1 MFRTEVLSFY
11 RLFVLAAV
19 AFVVVP
25 RASAGIVGVANA
37 TGPCAADGLTNG
49 GGTICSGNSV
59 PYSLTALENGTQVL
73 QAVVGTQTAPV
84 YLVNNDT
91 GSTSFTLGFNG
102 LLQSNQSVNC
112 QENGGFAGRPCTV
125 SGSLGTVG
133 NSVRYGPPSLNGQLV
148 ANFTFTGVPNGNF
161 DLTFAS
167 FSNGDS
173 GTLGGIST
181 LPSGTGAGGGGTCG
195 QTSVPVVVSPDVM
208 RNQLTTLQ
216 QTANP
221 PSPKR
226 IFGSGVVVLSI
237 VVDCTGKVIS
247 DTVVSGSAQMAAAAT
262 AAVNAWTYKPYVVN
276 GSPVDVQTAVTIT
289 FSGGK

>member
-1 MFRTEVLSFY
+1 MFRTKALSAY
-11 RLFVLAAV
+11 RLFVLVAV

-37 TGPCAADGLTNG
+37 TGPCSSDGLTNG
-49 GGTICSGNSV
+49 GGTICSGNST

-91 GSTSFTLGFNG
+91 GKTSFTLTFSG

-125 SGSLGTVG
+125 SGALGTVG
-133 NSVRYGPPSLNGQLV
+133 NSVKYGPPSPNGQLI
-148 ANFTFTGVPNGNF
+148 ANFTFTGVPAGNF

-173 GTLGGIST
+173 GTLSGIST
-181 LPSGTGAGGGGTCG
+181 LPIGPGAGGSCG
-195 QTSVPVVVSPDVM
+195 QNSVPVVVSGDVM
-208 RNQLTTLQ
+208 RNQLTTPE

-221 PSPKR
+221 PSPKA
-226 IFGSGVVVLSI
+226 IVGSGTVVLSI
-237 VVDCTGKVIS
+237 VIDCTGKVFS
-247 DTVVSGSAQMAAAAT
+247 DTVVSGPDDMAAAAM
-262 AAVNAWTYKPYVVN
+262 AAVNTWTYNPYLVN
-276 GSPVDVQTAVTIT
+276 GSAVEVQTTVIIT
-289 FSGGK
+289 FGGLK

>member
-1 MFRTEVLSFY
+1 MFRTKTLSAY
-11 RLFVLAAV
+11 RLFVLVAV

-37 TGPCAADGLTNG
+37 TGPCSSDGLTNG
-49 GGTICSGNSV
+49 GGTICSGNST

-91 GSTSFTLGFNG
+91 GKTSFTLTFNG

-125 SGSLGTVG
+125 SGALGTVG
-133 NSVRYGPPSLNGQLV
+133 NSVKYGPPSPNGQLI
-148 ANFTFTGVPNGNF
+148 ANFTFTGVPDGNF

-181 LPSGTGAGGGGTCG
+181 LPTGAGGGGSCG
-195 QTSVPVVVSPDVM
+195 QNSVPVVVSGDVL
-208 RNQLTTLQ
+208 RNQLSTPE

-221 PSPKR
+221 PSPKA
-226 IFGSGVVVLSI
+226 IVGSGTVVLSI
-237 VVDCTGKVIS
+237 VIDCTGKVIS
-247 DTVVSGSAQMAAAAT
+247 DTVVSGPDDMAAAAT
-262 AAVNAWTYKPYVVN
+262 AAVNTWTYNPYLVN
-276 GSPVDVQTAVTIT
+276 GSAVEVQTTVIIT
-289 FSGGK
+289 FGGLK